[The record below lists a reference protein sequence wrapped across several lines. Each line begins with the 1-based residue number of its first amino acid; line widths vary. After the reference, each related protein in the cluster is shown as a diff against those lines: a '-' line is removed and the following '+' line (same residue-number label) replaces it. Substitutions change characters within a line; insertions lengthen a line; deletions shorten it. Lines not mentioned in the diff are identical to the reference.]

1 MSEKVYQLMKK
12 NKQLTKR
19 IRHLENEEERV
30 NLKKLVLKAT
40 KKIEKLER
48 QLNSQGKIW
57 DFDFYVLR
65 LYSYI

>member
-1 MSEKVYQLMKK
+1 MSDKVYHLMKK

-57 DFDFYVLR
+57 DFDFYAQC
-65 LYSYI
+65 LYS